1 MRIQKGKIII
11 LKILTIKNI
20 PAPNNPNAKA
30 VKLQDEDEAEAL
42 LHSIEDEKKPIND
55 FIEEKRK
62 IWKEE
67 FNSSD
72 CIVFDLIKSWYS
84 WEDIMDSSLSDETKT
99 RMENYKTNT
108 INTEFSNQNFRFNNK
123 EELEY
128 KFFEIIQDMLT
139 SNKHISEIIKD
150 KFPLKRVITIDE
162 IRRKEEDWRTKHKDF
177 ILNIDLSWEILPD
190 LDWSKSRNVFD
201 YLSFDDKT
209 FSNTLSEHLPKWYNP
224 KEVFEKGK
232 KTPRIDKIHEMWYT
246 WKWVSVAIC
255 DWQLKPHEDIN
266 TKNYVLES
274 HALEVDDYFH
284 ASAVSSILAW
294 NQTGIAPESN
304 LYFFAEYQD
313 KLKDDWWDDLKVAL
327 NQILTKNESL
337 PDNEKIRVV
346 SISGSLYWEG
356 IKDYV
361 KALNESWVRVLSS
374 EEFFKNFCYLQKID
388 PMWDVNDL
396 TNYKI
401 PRMFIEQMKWHTK
414 EDIEKQIFI
423 PSWGMTVAAPETES
437 SYRYDY
443 QASASWSIPVL
454 AWYYALACQANPGI
468 TPVDFIN
475 IAKEEAEKIKLS
487 DMYRNE
493 EEQRS
498 LKEKGIDVDI
508 EIKVLNIE
516 NIIQRIIK

>member
-1 MRIQKGKIII
+1 M
-11 LKILTIKNI
+11 
-20 PAPNNPNAKA
+20 
-30 VKLQDEDEAEAL
+30 
-42 LHSIEDEKKPIND
+42 
-55 FIEEKRK
+55 
-62 IWKEE
+62 
-67 FNSSD
+67 
-72 CIVFDLIKSWYS
+72 
-84 WEDIMDSSLSDETKT
+84 
-99 RMENYKTNT
+99 
-108 INTEFSNQNFRFNNK
+108 
-123 EELEY
+123 
-128 KFFEIIQDMLT
+128 QDMLT
-139 SNKHISEIIKD
+139 SNKDISEIIKD
-150 KFPLKRVITIDE
+150 KFPLKRAITMED
-162 IRRKEEDWRTKHKDF
+162 IRNWERKLHEKSPDATYF
-177 ILNIDLSWEILPD
+177 IDLTWEILPD
-190 LDWSKSRNVFD
+190 LDWSNSREVFK
-201 YLSFDDKT
+201 YLAFDDKT
-209 FSNTLSEHLPKWYNP
+209 FSKTSKEHLPKWFKP
-224 KEVFEKGK
+224 KEIFEKGK
-232 KTPRIDKIHEMWYT
+232 SIGLWIDDVHKMWYT
-246 WKWVSVAIC
+246 GKWVSVAIC
-255 DWQLKPHEDIN
+255 DWQLKPHKDIKTKEYIVEHNASN
-266 TKNYVLES
+266 TPE
-274 HALEVDDYFH
+274 YFH

-294 NQTGIAPESN
+294 KQTGIAPDSD
-304 LYFFAEYQD
+304 LYFFAEKQNKEEEY
-313 KLKDDWWDDLKVAL
+313 WWDDLKVAL

-346 SISGSLYWEG
+346 SISGPLYWEG

-423 PSWGMTVAAPETES
+423 PSWGRTIAAPETES

-498 LKEKGIDVDI
+498 LKEKGIDLDI